1 MTTKTTPGGTT
12 VTLTNPGY
20 GNREIVLDHPD
31 APADLRNIVAGRIID
46 GGFQTPII
54 GQPIAMSPDS
64 LRAIADLIE
73 EN

>member
-12 VTLTNPGY
+12 VTLKESEY
-20 GNREIVLDHPD
+20 GDQEIWLDHPD
-31 APADLRNIVAGRIID
+31 APADLRDLVVGRIID
-46 GGFQTPII
+46 GGFQTPVLSR
-54 GQPIAMSPDS
+54 PIAMSPDS